1 MKIETIRNVAII
13 AHVDHGKTTLVDAL
27 FRGAHTFR
35 DNQRIADCAMDSN
48 PIERERGIT
57 ILAKV
62 TSVKW
67 NGIKIN
73 IVDTPGHADFGGQ
86 VERTLSLADGC
97 ILVVD
102 AFEGPMPQTRFVL
115 RKAFEHNLKPIV
127 VINKI
132 DRPDARP
139 NEVLSEVFDL
149 FVSLEAPDDA
159 LDFPT
164 IYASGRGGVATKD
177 PSIPAVD
184 MTPLFETIIS
194 HIPAPEADPEG
205 TSVFQASTLDYDD
218 YVGRIAIGRIF
229 RGKFKQNQRVRVM
242 HQGSREYT
250 SGTFHD
256 GTIKSLSWF
265 EGLSKFPAEEVSA
278 GDICSISG
286 LDEVGIGDTFC
297 DPDFPEQLPAITVDE
312 PTISMVFSVNNGPFS
327 GRSGKFI
334 TSRQI
339 RERLFKAALQDGALH
354 VSETD
359 STDAFSAAGRGVMHL
374 GILIENMRREGYEFC
389 VSTPRVIYKEING
402 KKCEPIEEAVVDCP
416 SDSMGRVIEYLGKR
430 RGELKEMSRKGEF
443 THLEFTVPSRGL
455 IGARTAILTLTQGN
469 GTIHHNYSKYE
480 PERGDIAGR
489 QFGSLIAHETGQV
502 SAYALEMLSDRGI
515 YFVEPQDQA
524 YEGQIIGQHCHEN
537 DLVVNACKAK
547 KLTNIRSAGAEK
559 NVRLQ
564 PARKMTLEESLEY
577 IADDE
582 LVEVTPEAIRLRKR
596 LLSSSERRRVERSA
610 GVTS

>member
-1 MKIETIRNVAII
+1 MKIQSIRNVAII

-35 DNQRIADCAMDSN
+35 ENQRIAECAMDSN

-62 TSVKW
+62 TSCKW
-67 NGIKIN
+67 NGVKIN

-102 AFEGPMPQTRFVL
+102 SFEGPMPQTRFVL
-115 RKAFEHNLKPIV
+115 RKAFEHKLKPIV

-149 FVSLEAPDDA
+149 FVSLDAPDDA
-159 LDFPT
+159 LDFPV
-164 IYASGRGGVATKD
+164 IYASGRSGIATD
-177 PSIPAVD
+177 DLSNPPVD
-184 MTPLFETIIS
+184 MTPLFEMIVK

-205 TSVFQASTLDYDD
+205 TPLFQASTLDYDD

-229 RGKFKQNQRVRVM
+229 RGKFRQNQRVRVV
-242 HQGSREYT
+242 HQGSREYAPG
-250 SGTFHD
+250 SYHD

-265 EGLSKFPAEEVSA
+265 EGLSKFPAEEVLA

-286 LDEVGIGDTFC
+286 LDEVGIGDTYC
-297 DPDFPEQLPAITVDE
+297 DPDSPEQLPSITVDE
-312 PTISMVFSVNNGPFS
+312 PTISMVFSVNNGPFA
-327 GRSGKFI
+327 GRSGKYV

-339 RERLFKAALQDGALH
+339 RERLLKASLQDSALH
-354 VSETD
+354 LAETESMDSFNVS
-359 STDAFSAAGRGVMHL
+359 GRGVMHL

-389 VSTPRVIYKEING
+389 VSTPRVIFKEVDG

-416 SDSMGRVIEYLGKR
+416 SGAMGKVIEYLGKR

-455 IGARTAILTLTQGN
+455 IGARTAILTLTQGE
-469 GTIHHNYSKYE
+469 GTVHHVFNSYE
-480 PERGDIAGR
+480 PERGEIAGR
-489 QFGSLIAHETGQV
+489 LNGSLIAHEAGQV
-502 SAYALEMLSDRGI
+502 SAYALEMLADRGT
-515 YFVEPQDQA
+515 YFVEPQDQV
-524 YEGQIIGQHCHEN
+524 YEGQIVGQHCHEN
-537 DLVVNACKAK
+537 DLAVNVCKAK

-564 PARKMTLEESLEY
+564 PAHKMALEEALEY
-577 IADDE
+577 IAEDE
-582 LVEVTPEAIRLRKR
+582 LVEVTPAEIRLRKR
-596 LLSSSERRRVERSA
+596 VLDSSARKRNERSER
-610 GVTS
+610 VTA